1 METDKD
7 NPSST
12 SPAPTPP
19 ICHQTTAWDG
29 LREENGHSLRRIQPM
44 SRHSGES
51 VSTFL
56 NGLFT
61 TIIGIATLGASV
73 TFSYV
78 ISNQTPSTLHAS
90 GPFSPAT
97 VQDFLSISWLLFLL
111 VLAFASLFSTLL
123 TFFKE
128 HWKADWDGRNGDRS
142 RASVQLYAS
151 VTIAVLGGL
160 VIAAF
165 IFLCLVVIAY
175 SPVVGCIALAF
186 TAAFGLIIFIS
197 MLYHAPLPWPWRD
210 NSPVLK
216 TEMTA

>member
-1 METDKD
+1 
-7 NPSST
+7 
-12 SPAPTPP
+12 
-19 ICHQTTAWDG
+19 
-29 LREENGHSLRRIQPM
+29 M
-44 SRHSGES
+44 SQHSGEA

-78 ISNQTPSTLHAS
+78 ISNQTPSSLHAS
-90 GPFSPAT
+90 GTFSPAM
-97 VQDFLSISWLLFLL
+97 VQEFLSISWLLFLL
-111 VLAFASLFSTLL
+111 ALAFASLFNTLL

-128 HWKADWDGRNGDRS
+128 HWKADWDGRNGDQS

-151 VTIAVLGGL
+151 VAVAVLGGL

-175 SPVVGCIALAF
+175 STVVGWIALAF
-186 TAAFGLIIFIS
+186 TAAFGLIILVS
-197 MLYHAPLPWPWRD
+197 MFYHAPLPWPWRD
-210 NSPVLK
+210 NGPILK
-216 TEMTA
+216 TVMTA